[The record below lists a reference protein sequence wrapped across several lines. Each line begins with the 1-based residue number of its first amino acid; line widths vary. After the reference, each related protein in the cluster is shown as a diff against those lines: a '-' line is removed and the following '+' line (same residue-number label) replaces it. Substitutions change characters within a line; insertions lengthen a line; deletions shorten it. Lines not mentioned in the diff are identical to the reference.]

1 MSVTVRP
8 AITLAPNKEAEMLT
22 KEDNEIL
29 TRVGPGTPMGNL
41 LRRYWTPALLSNEI
55 PAPDSPPVRV
65 RILGEDLVAFRD
77 TNGEVGLFQQNCPH
91 RGASMFF
98 GRNEEA
104 GLRCVYHG
112 WKFDVSGACVDM
124 PSEPAESNFKNK
136 VRIPA
141 YPTRESG
148 GIIWGYFGPADKMPG
163 FRDFGSESMPKDQW
177 QAFKA
182 TALCNWVQRNEGQI
196 DSSHI
201 SWLHQ
206 YFGAGDYPD
215 DGTDVAGGYPSF
227 DMSIKIWAYDRAP
240 RLEVQDEWY
249 GYRYAAIRN
258 TPNGNTHVR
267 ITYVPPYTTMVANIP
282 WSSGGVHCVPIDDYK
297 CFFFF
302 GARNRSEADA
312 IAQRL
317 AGVEGKQLF
326 DNTPYRRS
334 RDLSQVEGRN
344 GQRRFLPENDYLI
357 DRELQK
363 STFYTGITDFGS
375 QDLMATESMGPIYDR
390 TKEHLGTTDKA
401 VIRMRSILINAA
413 KNLENGIE
421 PPALDANQ
429 RFDEIRSGEKILSPG
444 EDWRIVGSNQDP
456 LLLKAQEM
464 ATRQGQEIP
473 TVGGG

>member
-1 MSVTVRP
+1 
-8 AITLAPNKEAEMLT
+8 MLT

-55 PAPDSPPVRV
+55 PEPDSPPVRV
-65 RILGEDLVAFRD
+65 RILGEDLIAFRD
-77 TNGEVGLFQQNCPH
+77 TNGDPGLFVTACPH
-91 RGASMFF
+91 RGASLFF

-112 WKFDVSGACVDM
+112 WKFDTAGACVDM

-136 VRIPA
+136 VRVKA

-148 GIIWGYFGPADKMPG
+148 GIVWAYMGPPEKQPG
-163 FRDFGSESMPKDQW
+163 FRDFGSESVPKDQW

-206 YFGAGDYPD
+206 YFGALVYPD

-240 RLEVQDEWY
+240 RLEVQNEWF
-249 GYRYAAIRN
+249 GYRYAAIRS

-267 ITYVPPYTTMVANIP
+267 VTAYVPPYTTMVANIP
-282 WSSGGVHCVPIDDYK
+282 WSSGGVHCVPVDDTK

-302 GARNRSEADA
+302 GARNRTEADV

-326 DNTPYRRS
+326 DNTPYRRP
-334 RDLSQVEGRN
+334 RDMSLMENRN
-344 GQRRFLPENDYLI
+344 GHRRFLPENDYLI
-357 DRELQK
+357 DRDLQK
-363 STFYTGITDFGS
+363 STLYTGITDFGS

-390 TKEHLGTTDKA
+390 THEHLGTTDKA
-401 VIRMRSILINAA
+401 IIRMRQILINAA
-413 KNLENGIE
+413 KDLENGIE
-421 PPALDANQ
+421 PPLLDASLPY
-429 RFDEIRSGEKILSPG
+429 DEIRSGEKILAPG
-444 EDWRIVGSNQDP
+444 EDWRIVGTNQDP
-456 LLLKAQEM
+456 LMLKALEM
-464 ATRQGQEIP
+464 ARRDRAEVP
-473 TVGGG
+473 TLGGS

>member
-1 MSVTVRP
+1 
-8 AITLAPNKEAEMLT
+8 MLT

-41 LRRYWTPALLSNEI
+41 LRRYWTPALLSNEV
-55 PAPDSPPVRV
+55 PEPDSPPVRV

-77 TNGEVGLFQQNCPH
+77 SNGDVGLFPQACPH
-91 RGASMFF
+91 RGASLFF

-112 WKFDVSGACVDM
+112 WKFDTAGACVDM
-124 PSEPAESNFKNK
+124 PSEPAESNFKTK
-136 VRIPA
+136 VRINA
-141 YPTRESG
+141 YPTKESG
-148 GIIWGYFGPADKMPG
+148 GLVWAYFGPPEKQPL
-163 FRDFGSESMPKDQW
+163 FRDFGSESVPKEQW

-206 YFGAGDYPD
+206 YFGALDYPD

-240 RLEVQDEWY
+240 RLELENDWF

-267 ITYVPPYTTMVANIP
+267 ITAYVPPYTTIVANIP
-282 WSSGGVHCVPIDDYK
+282 WATGGVHCVPVDDEK

-302 GARNRSEADA
+302 GARNSTEADV
-312 IAQRL
+312 IARRL

-326 DNTPYRRS
+326 DNTPYRRP
-334 RDLSQVEGRN
+334 RDLSQMENRN
-344 GQRRFLPENDYLI
+344 GVRNFLPENDYQI
-357 DRELQK
+357 DRELQQTK
-363 STFYTGITDFGS
+363 FYTGITDFGS
-375 QDLMATESMGPIYDR
+375 QDLMATESMGKIYDR
-390 TKEHLGTTDKA
+390 TQEHLGTTDKA
-401 VIRMRSILINAA
+401 VIRMRQILISAA
-413 KNLENGIE
+413 KDIEKGIE
-421 PPALDANQ
+421 PPAIDGSLSYDT
-429 RFDEIRSGEKILSPG
+429 IRSGEKILGPG
-444 EDWRIVGSNQDP
+444 EDWRIVGSDQDP
-456 LLLKAQEM
+456 LLLKAQQM
-464 ATRQGQEIP
+464 AQAEP
-473 TVGGG
+473 AEVPVSGGGS